1 MIYAERAYQTQNIG
15 FNSPSSRAFCSI
27 NTRPVTLEICAE
39 THAGLHV
46 KVVIKII

>member
-1 MIYAERAYQTQNIG
+1 VLLAEREYQTQNIG
-15 FNSPSSRAFCSI
+15 FNSPSSRAFCSLK
-27 NTRPVTLEICAE
+27 TRPVTLEICAE